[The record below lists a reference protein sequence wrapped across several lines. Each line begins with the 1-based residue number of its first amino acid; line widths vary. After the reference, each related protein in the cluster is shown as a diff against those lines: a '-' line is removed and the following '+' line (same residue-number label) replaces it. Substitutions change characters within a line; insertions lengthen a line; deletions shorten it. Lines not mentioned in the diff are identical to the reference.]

1 MRAHS
6 TPATDHALDAFAPP
20 HAWPPFR
27 KAAVLGAGVMGAQI
41 AAHLANAGLRVL
53 LFDVASGDGASRNAA
68 AERGLKSA
76 AKLKPAPFFNEAA
89 LRRVEVGNFE
99 DHLDRLSEAEW
110 VIEAVVERLDVKRAL
125 FEQVE
130 SAVRPGTIVS
140 TNTSGLSVER
150 IAAGRSDAFRR
161 GFLGVHFFNPP
172 RYLRL
177 LELIPAPDTDRDVL
191 ARIAHFG
198 RVHLGKSIV
207 AAKDTPYF
215 IGNRI
220 GVYGMMQ
227 AIRGVTE
234 QGYAIEE
241 IDALTGPIAGRPR
254 SATFRT
260 ADVVGLDVLWAVAS
274 NLREALPDDE
284 SNEAFRPPEFL
295 SRLVQAG
302 RLGQKTGAGFYMKE
316 GGEIKSADPETL
328 AYGPARPVQLP
339 ALQEI
344 RRLPAAADRLRA
356 LYEAGGR
363 SGAFAR
369 PATLDLLAYAARRI
383 PEISDRPADV
393 DRAMRWG
400 FGWELGPFEIWDALG
415 VERVLNDMDAA
426 GLETPAW
433 VADAARAGGFYRADE
448 GGRATYAPAT
458 GGYAPDPVP
467 EDRVEL
473 AALRSEPGRTLW
485 ESGDAALL
493 DMGEGVALLEFRSK
507 ANTLGQGVMEAI
519 ARAVE
524 RIEGDP
530 SRKGLVIGN
539 EGRNFSVG
547 ANLVE
552 LAGALQQGAVQAV
565 DRHIEAFQK
574 TIQRVRYARKP
585 VVVAAHGR
593 ALGGGCELLMACP
606 NQVASAECY
615 AGLVELGVGLIPAG
629 TGTMRLAAEAS
640 RRAANGHPSE
650 IQSWIQRFFETVAM
664 SRVSSSAA
672 EAREMGFLAPHA
684 RIVMHE
690 DRRLYAA
697 REEALRLSASG
708 YRPPSPQPI
717 RVLGRPGGAALDVM
731 ARQFLEGRFISEY
744 DAFLAGRLAF
754 VMTGGDLTASG
765 EVDEEYLIE
774 LERRVFLE
782 LILEKK
788 TQDRIAHM
796 LKTKKPLRN

>member
-1 MRAHS
+1 MHAHS
-6 TPATDHALDAFAPP
+6 TAASDRVSGAFAPP
-20 HAWPPFR
+20 HVWLPFR

-53 LFDVASGDGASRNAA
+53 LLDRAFGKGASRNAFV
-68 AERGLKSA
+68 ERGLKIA
-76 AKLKPAPFFNEAA
+76 AQARPAPFFSEAA
-89 LRRVEVGNFE
+89 RHRIKIGNFE
-99 DHLDRLSEAEW
+99 DDLDRLSEAEW
-110 VIEAVVERLDVKRAL
+110 VIEAVVEQLDVKRAL
-125 FEQVE
+125 LEQVE
-130 SAVRPGTIVS
+130 SVIRPETIVS

-150 IAAGRSDAFRR
+150 IAAGRSEAFRR
-161 GFLGVHFFNPP
+161 RFLGAHFFNPP

-177 LELIPAPDTDRDVL
+177 LELTPGPDTDPDTL
-191 ARIAHFG
+191 ARLAHFG
-198 RVHLGKSIV
+198 RIHLGKSIV
-207 AAKDTPYF
+207 VARDTPYF
-215 IGNRI
+215 VGNRI

-227 AIRGVTE
+227 ALRGFTE

-241 IDALTGPIAGRPR
+241 VDALTGPLIGRPR

-274 NLREALPDDE
+274 NLCEAVPDDE
-284 SNEAFRPPEFL
+284 SRAAFRPPDLL

-302 RLGQKTGAGFYMKE
+302 QLGQKTRAGFYAKE
-316 GGEIKSADPETL
+316 DGEIKSVDPETL
-328 AYGPARPVQLP
+328 TYGAARPVQLP
-339 ALQEI
+339 ALPEI
-344 RRLPAAADRLRA
+344 SRLRALEDRLRA
-356 LYEAGGR
+356 LYAAEGR
-363 SGAFAR
+363 SGDFFR
-369 PATLDLLAYAARRI
+369 DTTLDLLAYAARRI

-400 FGWELGPFEIWDALG
+400 FGWELGPFELWDALG
-415 VERVLNDMDAA
+415 AEQVLNDMDARSLA
-426 GLETPAW
+426 TPAW
-433 VADAARAGGFYRADE
+433 VEEAVRRGGFYRAD
-448 GGRATYAPAT
+448 GRGRAFYVPANVDYALDT
-458 GGYAPDPVP
+458 VP
-467 EDRVEL
+467 KDYMEL
-473 AALRSEPGRTLW
+473 TAIRSEAGRTLW
-485 ESGDAALL
+485 ESSEAGLL
-493 DMGEGVALLEFRSK
+493 DLGEGVALLEFRSK

-519 ARAVE
+519 AYAVDYVE
-524 RIEGDP
+524 EDS

-547 ANLVE
+547 ANLAE
-552 LAGALQQGAVQAV
+552 LAGAMQQGAVQAV
-565 DRHIEAFQK
+565 DRQIGIFQQ

-650 IQSWIQRFFETVAM
+650 IQSWIGRFFETVAM

-672 EAREMGFLAPHA
+672 EAQQLGFLAPQA
-684 RIVMHE
+684 RIVMHD
-690 DRRLYAA
+690 DRRLYVA
-697 REEALRLSASG
+697 REEALHLSAAG
-708 YRPPSPQPI
+708 YRPPVSQRI

-731 ARQFLEGRFISEY
+731 ARQFVEGRFISEY
-744 DAFLAGRLAF
+744 DALLARRLAF
-754 VMTGGDLTASG
+754 VMTGGDLTGSG

-774 LERRVFLE
+774 LERRVFIE
-782 LILEKK
+782 LICEQK

>member
-1 MRAHS
+1 MHAHS
-6 TPATDHALDAFAPP
+6 TATPGHVSGAFAPP
-20 HAWPPFR
+20 HAWAPFR
-27 KAAVLGAGVMGAQI
+27 KAAVLGAGTMGAQI
-41 AAHLANAGLRVL
+41 AAHLANAGLHVL
-53 LFDVASGDGASRNAA
+53 LFDVAFGEGGARNATV
-68 AERGLKSA
+68 ERGLKA
-76 AKLKPAPFFNEAA
+76 ASKAKPAPFFSEEG

-125 FEQVE
+125 LEQVE
-130 SAVRPGTIVS
+130 SVVRPGTIVS
-140 TNTSGLSVER
+140 TNTSGLSIER
-150 IAAGRSDAFRR
+150 IAAGRSDAFRSR
-161 GFLGVHFFNPP
+161 FLGTHFFNPP

-177 LELIPAPDTDRDVL
+177 LELVPGPDTDPDAL

-198 RVHLGKSIV
+198 RIHLGKSIV
-207 AAKDTPYF
+207 VAKDTPYF

-227 AIRGVTE
+227 ALRGFTE

-241 IDALTGPIAGRPR
+241 VDALTGPLVGRPR

-274 NLREALPDDE
+274 NLHEAVPDDE
-284 SNEAFRPPEFL
+284 SREAFRPPDVL

-302 RLGQKTGAGFYMKE
+302 QLGQKTRAGFYAKQD
-316 GGEIKSADPETL
+316 GEIKSVDPETL
-328 AYGPARPVQLP
+328 TYGAARPVLLP
-339 ALQEI
+339 ALPEI
-344 RRLPAAADRLRA
+344 SRLRALEDRLRA
-356 LYEAGGR
+356 LYEADGR
-363 SGAFAR
+363 SGAFFR
-369 PATLDLLAYAARRI
+369 KTTCDLLAYAARRI
-383 PEISDRPADV
+383 PEIADRPADV
-393 DRAMRWG
+393 DRALRWG
-400 FGWELGPFEIWDALG
+400 FGWECGPFELWDALG
-415 VERVLNDMDAA
+415 AERVLNDMDAA
-426 GLETPAW
+426 GLGTPAW
-433 VADAARAGGFYRADE
+433 AEDAVRAGGFYGTDAGARTAYVPTRA
-448 GGRATYAPAT
+448 
-458 GGYAPDPVP
+458 GYAPDPVP
-467 EDRVEL
+467 EDYVGV
-473 AALRSEPGRTLW
+473 AALRSEAGRTLW
-485 ESGDAALL
+485 ESGEAGLL

-519 ARAVE
+519 VGAVE
-524 RIEGDP
+524 RVEEDGAL
-530 SRKGLVIGN
+530 KGLVIGN

-565 DRHIEAFQK
+565 DRQIEAFQH

-629 TGTMRLAAEAS
+629 TGTMRLAAKAFQ
-640 RRAANGHPSE
+640 RAANGHPSE
-650 IQSWIQRFFETVAM
+650 IQAWIQRFFETVAM
-664 SRVSSSAA
+664 SRVSTSAS
-672 EAREMGFLAPHA
+672 EAQDFGFLAPHA

-690 DRRLYAA
+690 DRRLHVA
-697 REEALRLSASG
+697 REEALRLSAAG
-708 YRPPSPQPI
+708 YRPPVPQPV
-717 RVLGRPGGAALDVM
+717 RVLGRSGGAALDVM
-731 ARQFLEGRFISEY
+731 ARQFVEGRFISEY

-754 VMTGGDLTASG
+754 VMTGGDLTGAG

-782 LILEKK
+782 LICEKK

>member
-1 MRAHS
+1 MNAHS
-6 TPATDHALDAFAPP
+6 TAASDRVSGAFAPP

-53 LFDVASGDGASRNAA
+53 LLDRAFGQGASRNAFA
-68 AERGLKSA
+68 QRGLKIA
-76 AKLKPAPFFNEAA
+76 GQAKPAPFFDEAA
-89 LRRVEVGNFE
+89 RERIEIGNFE
-99 DHLDRLSEAEW
+99 DDLDRLSEAEW
-110 VIEAVVERLDVKRAL
+110 VIEAVVERLDVKCDLLA
-125 FEQVE
+125 QVE
-130 SAVRPGTIVS
+130 SAIGPETIVS

-150 IAAGRSDAFRR
+150 IAAGRGEAFRR
-161 GFLGVHFFNPP
+161 RFLGAHFFNPP

-177 LELIPAPDTDRDVL
+177 LELVPGPDTDPDAL
-191 ARIAHFG
+191 ARLAHFG
-198 RVHLGKSIV
+198 RIHLGKSIV
-207 AAKDTPYF
+207 VARDTPYF
-215 IGNRI
+215 VGNRI

-227 AIRGVTE
+227 ALRGFTE
-234 QGYAIEE
+234 QDYAIEE
-241 IDALTGPIAGRPR
+241 VDALTGPLIGRPR

-260 ADVVGLDVLWAVAS
+260 ADLVGLDVLWAVAS
-274 NLREALPDDE
+274 NLYETAEGDE
-284 SNEAFRPPEFL
+284 SRSAFCPPDLL

-302 RLGQKTGAGFYMKE
+302 QLGQKTGGGFYAKE
-316 GGEIKSADPETL
+316 DGEIKSVNPEDLT
-328 AYGPARPVQLP
+328 YGAARPVQLP
-339 ALQEI
+339 ALLEI
-344 RRLPAAADRLRA
+344 SRLRALEDRLRA
-356 LYEAGGR
+356 LYDAKGR
-363 SGAFAR
+363 SGDFFRA
-369 PATLDLLAYAARRI
+369 ATLDLLAYAARRI
-383 PEISDRPADV
+383 PEISDYPADV

-400 FGWELGPFEIWDALG
+400 FGWELGPFELWDALG
-415 VERVLNDMDAA
+415 AEQVLHDMDAA
-426 GLETPAW
+426 GLATPAW
-433 VADAARAGGFYRADE
+433 VEKAVRQGGFYRTD
-448 GGRATYAPAT
+448 GRARALYVPASADYAA
-458 GGYAPDPVP
+458 DPVP
-467 EDRVEL
+467 KDTVAL
-473 AALRSEPGRTLW
+473 AAIRAETGRALW
-485 ESGDAALL
+485 ESSEAGLL
-493 DMGEGVALLEFRSK
+493 DIGEGVALLEFRSK

-524 RIEGDP
+524 YVEGDS

-552 LAGALQQGAVQAV
+552 LAGALQQGATEAV
-565 DRHIEAFQK
+565 DRQIEAFQQ

-585 VVVAAHGR
+585 VVAAAHGR

-650 IQSWIQRFFETVAM
+650 IQSWIARFFETVAM

-672 EAREMGFLAPHA
+672 EAQAWGFLSPHA
-684 RIVMHE
+684 RIVMHDE
-690 DRRLYAA
+690 RRLYVA
-697 REEALRLSASG
+697 REEALRLSAAG
-708 YRPPSPQPI
+708 YRPPVPQRI

-731 ARQFLEGRFISEY
+731 ARQLVEGRFASEY
-744 DAFLAGRLAF
+744 DALLAGRLAF
-754 VMTGGDLTASG
+754 VLTGGALTGSE

-774 LERRVFLE
+774 LERRVFME
-782 LILEKK
+782 LICEQK